1 MFSIYSLLFLPTS
14 PHYIYTDNTTIAG
27 NTGTKSTNKEGAD
40 RPMYLKDYERQR
52 LLERGEMAGVS
63 SDSEGEGDRRGNP
76 LGVVVSVDKMSY
88 DQEQRELRER

>member
-1 MFSIYSLLFLPTS
+1 
-14 PHYIYTDNTTIAG
+14 
-27 NTGTKSTNKEGAD
+27 
-40 RPMYLKDYERQR
+40 MYLKDYERQR

-63 SDSEGEGDRRGNP
+63 SDSEGEGDGRGNP